1 MGVIII
7 VLVVLVVIVWLGYE
21 MIMAP
26 LQPDDYGTE
35 EYLENKNKHKKIN
48 KT

>member
-1 MGVIII
+1 MGVIIV

-26 LQPDDYGTE
+26 LQPDDYNVE
-35 EYLENKNKHKKIN
+35 EDIELDNKDKK
-48 KT
+48 